1 MLHFHKNLRPGLR
14 MVKTAISVIL
24 SILLVRQFAQEPLSV
39 FYAAFGALISMET
52 TFSKSIM
59 QGLTQL
65 IGVLA
70 GTLVGYLSVFLF
82 PEVTPAWFIG
92 VGILLL
98 LLLSNILNL
107 SFTASLSC
115 IIFLSACLT
124 PTDNIFRDSLLR
136 LRDTS
141 IGVGIALAVN
151 VLIRPYNN
159 KKRIVY
165 LLRKLRCQISSDL
178 EQMVVKEQYPNLQEC
193 VDLLRRIDQET
204 ALYHSQRFFHR
215 KNNCEA
221 LLGGCQQLAHRMLEE
236 LEAICGMDSLGDLAT
251 ENAAVMQQLG
261 MELPEA
267 GLSSRK
273 CTRHDTIVM
282 NYHLYKLL
290 SAYQYLSELIETS
303 NE

>member
-1 MLHFHKNLRPGLR
+1 MLRFSKHLRPGLR
-14 MVKTAISVIL
+14 MVKTAISVIV
-24 SILLVRQFAQEPLSV
+24 SIVLVRQFAEEPLSV

-52 TFSKSIM
+52 TFSKSLM

-70 GTLVGYLSVFLF
+70 GTVVGYLSVFLF
-82 PEVTPAWFIG
+82 PEITPAWFIG
-92 VGILLL
+92 IGILLL
-98 LLLSNILNL
+98 LLLSNAFNL
-107 SFTASLSC
+107 SFSASLSC

-124 PTDNIFRDSLLR
+124 PTDNILHDSLLR

-141 IGVGIALAVN
+141 VGVGIALAVN

-159 KKRIVY
+159 KKRILY
-165 LLRKLRCQISSDL
+165 LLHKLSGQVCADL
-178 EQMVVKEQYPNLQEC
+178 EQMVVREQYPNLQEC
-193 VDLLRRIDQET
+193 VDLLRRIDQENK
-204 ALYHSQRFFHR
+204 LYHSQHFFHR

-221 LLGGCQQLAHRMLEE
+221 LLDGCQQLAHRMVEE

-282 NYHLYKLL
+282 NYHLDKLL
-290 SAYQYLSELIETS
+290 SAYQYLNELIETS

>member
-1 MLHFHKNLRPGLR
+1 MLRFSKNLRPGLR

-24 SILLVRQFAQEPLSV
+24 SIVLVRQFAEEPLSV

-70 GTLVGYLSVFLF
+70 GTVVGYLSVFLF
-82 PEVTPAWFIG
+82 PEITPAWFIG
-92 VGILLL
+92 IGVLLL
-98 LLLSNILNL
+98 LLLSNTFNL
-107 SFTASLSC
+107 SFSASLSC
-115 IIFLSACLT
+115 IIFLSACLM
-124 PTDNIFRDSLLR
+124 PTDNILRDSLLR

-141 IGVGIALAVN
+141 VGLGIALAVN
-151 VLIRPYNN
+151 ALIRPYNN
-159 KKRIVY
+159 KKRILY
-165 LLRKLRCQISSDL
+165 LLRKLIRQVCADL
-178 EQMVVKEQYPNLQEC
+178 EQMVVREQYPNLQEC
-193 VDLLRRIDQET
+193 VDLLRRIDRENE
-204 ALYHSQRFFHR
+204 LYHSQRFFHR

-221 LLGGCQQLAHRMLEE
+221 LLDGCQQLAHRMVEE
-236 LEAICGMDSLGDLAT
+236 LEAICGMDSPGDLAT
-251 ENAAVMQQLG
+251 ENAALMQQLG

-282 NYHLYKLL
+282 NYHLDKLL
-290 SAYQYLSELIETS
+290 SAYQYLNELIETS

>member
-1 MLHFHKNLRPGLR
+1 MLRFSKNLRPGLR

-24 SILLVRQFAQEPLSV
+24 SIVLVRQFAEEPLSV

-70 GTLVGYLSVFLF
+70 GTVVGYLSVFLF
-82 PEVTPAWFIG
+82 PEITPAWFIG
-92 VGILLL
+92 IGVLLL
-98 LLLSNILNL
+98 LLLSNTFNL
-107 SFTASLSC
+107 SFSASLSC
-115 IIFLSACLT
+115 IIFLSACLM
-124 PTDNIFRDSLLR
+124 PTDNILRDSLLR

-141 IGVGIALAVN
+141 VGLGIALAVN
-151 VLIRPYNN
+151 ALIRPYNN
-159 KKRIVY
+159 KKRILY
-165 LLRKLRCQISSDL
+165 LLRKLIRQVCADL
-178 EQMVVKEQYPNLQEC
+178 EQMVVREQYPNLQEC
-193 VDLLRRIDQET
+193 VDLLRHIDRENE
-204 ALYHSQRFFHR
+204 LYHSQRFFHR

-221 LLGGCQQLAHRMLEE
+221 LLGGCQQLAHRMVEE
-236 LEAICGMDSLGDLAT
+236 LEAICGMDSPGDLAT

-282 NYHLYKLL
+282 NYHLDKLL
-290 SAYQYLSELIETS
+290 SAYQYLNELIETS

>member
-1 MLHFHKNLRPGLR
+1 MLRFSKNLRPGLR

-24 SILLVRQFAQEPLSV
+24 SIVLVRQFAEEPLSV

-70 GTLVGYLSVFLF
+70 GTVVGYLSVFLF
-82 PEVTPAWFIG
+82 PEITPAWFIG
-92 VGILLL
+92 IGVLLL
-98 LLLSNILNL
+98 LLLSNTFNL
-107 SFTASLSC
+107 SFSASLSC
-115 IIFLSACLT
+115 IIFLSACLM
-124 PTDNIFRDSLLR
+124 PTDNILRDSLLR

-141 IGVGIALAVN
+141 VGLGIALAVN
-151 VLIRPYNN
+151 ALIRPYNN
-159 KKRIVY
+159 KKRILY
-165 LLRKLRCQISSDL
+165 LLRKLIRQVCADL
-178 EQMVVKEQYPNLQEC
+178 EQMVVREQYPNLQEC
-193 VDLLRRIDQET
+193 VDLLRRIDRENE
-204 ALYHSQRFFHR
+204 LYHSQRFFHR

-221 LLGGCQQLAHRMLEE
+221 LLGGCQQLAHRMVEE
-236 LEAICGMDSLGDLAT
+236 LEAICGMDSPGDLAT

-282 NYHLYKLL
+282 NYHLDKLL
-290 SAYQYLSELIETS
+290 SAYQYLNELIETS
-303 NE
+303 SE

>member
-1 MLHFHKNLRPGLR
+1 MLRFSKNLRPGLR

-24 SILLVRQFAQEPLSV
+24 SIVLVRQFAEEPLSV

-70 GTLVGYLSVFLF
+70 GTVVGYLSVFLF
-82 PEVTPAWFIG
+82 PEITPAWFIG
-92 VGILLL
+92 IGVLLL
-98 LLLSNILNL
+98 LLLSNTFNL
-107 SFTASLSC
+107 SFSASLSC
-115 IIFLSACLT
+115 IIFLSACLM
-124 PTDNIFRDSLLR
+124 PTDNILRDSLLR

-141 IGVGIALAVN
+141 VGLGIALAVN
-151 VLIRPYNN
+151 ALIRPYNN
-159 KKRIVY
+159 KKRILY
-165 LLRKLRCQISSDL
+165 LLRKLIRQVCADL
-178 EQMVVKEQYPNLQEC
+178 EQMVVREQYPNLQEC
-193 VDLLRRIDQET
+193 VDLLRRIDRENE
-204 ALYHSQRFFHR
+204 LYHSQRFFHR
-215 KNNCEA
+215 KNNCGA
-221 LLGGCQQLAHRMLEE
+221 LLGGCQQLAHRMVE
-236 LEAICGMDSLGDLAT
+236 LEAICGMDSLGELAT

-282 NYHLYKLL
+282 NYHLDKLL
-290 SAYQYLSELIETS
+290 SAYQYLNELIETS

>member
-1 MLHFHKNLRPGLR
+1 MLRFSKNLRPGLR

-24 SILLVRQFAQEPLSV
+24 SIVLVRQFAEEPLSV

-70 GTLVGYLSVFLF
+70 GTVVGYLSVFLF
-82 PEVTPAWFIG
+82 PEITPAWFIG
-92 VGILLL
+92 IGVLLL
-98 LLLSNILNL
+98 LLLSNTFNL
-107 SFTASLSC
+107 SFSASLSC
-115 IIFLSACLT
+115 IIFLSACLM
-124 PTDNIFRDSLLR
+124 PTDNILRDSLLR

-141 IGVGIALAVN
+141 VGLGIALAVN
-151 VLIRPYNN
+151 ALIRPSNN
-159 KKRIVY
+159 KKRILY
-165 LLRKLRCQISSDL
+165 LLRKLIRQVCADL
-178 EQMVVKEQYPNLQEC
+178 EQMVVREQYPNLQEC
-193 VDLLRRIDQET
+193 VDLLRRIDRENE
-204 ALYHSQRFFHR
+204 LYHSQRFFHR

-221 LLGGCQQLAHRMLEE
+221 LLGGCQQLAHRMVEE
-236 LEAICGMDSLGDLAT
+236 LEAICGMDSPGDLAT

-282 NYHLYKLL
+282 NYHLDKLL
-290 SAYQYLSELIETS
+290 SAYQYLNELIETS

>member
-1 MLHFHKNLRPGLR
+1 MLRFSKNLRPGLR

-24 SILLVRQFAQEPLSV
+24 SIVLVRQFAEEPLSV

-70 GTLVGYLSVFLF
+70 GTVVGYLSVFLF
-82 PEVTPAWFIG
+82 PEITPAWFIG
-92 VGILLL
+92 IGVLLL
-98 LLLSNILNL
+98 LLLSNTFNL
-107 SFTASLSC
+107 SFSASLSC
-115 IIFLSACLT
+115 IIFLSACLM
-124 PTDNIFRDSLLR
+124 PTDNILRDSLLR

-141 IGVGIALAVN
+141 VGLGIALAVN
-151 VLIRPYNN
+151 ALIRPYNN
-159 KKRIVY
+159 KKRILY
-165 LLRKLRCQISSDL
+165 LLRKLIRQVCADL
-178 EQMVVKEQYPNLQEC
+178 EQMVVREQYPNLQEC
-193 VDLLRRIDQET
+193 VDLLRRIDRENE
-204 ALYHSQRFFHR
+204 LYHSQRFFHR

-221 LLGGCQQLAHRMLEE
+221 LLGGCQQLAHRMVEE
-236 LEAICGMDSLGDLAT
+236 LEAICGMDSPGDLAT
-251 ENAAVMQQLG
+251 ENAALMQQLG

-282 NYHLYKLL
+282 NYHLDKLL
-290 SAYQYLSELIETS
+290 SAYQYLNELIETS